1 MAIFDKKIWNDVV
14 FQKYLK
20 KVPNLKENSLLK
32 NGVLEV
38 NNSLKSRLVDG
49 VGGNFLIEPIK
60 GLLDGDFVNYDGRTT
75 ITTSSRGTFMQGKIV
90 CGRAKGWEEKDFS
103 TELTGENWMEGIAG
117 EVAEYWQGVDMG
129 DILAI
134 LKGIFSM
141 SSANGRAF
149 ADQHTTE
156 IEGAMNATTINT
168 AAQKAFGDKKNRMV
182 SMAFMHSNVA
192 TGLENLQ
199 LLEYLKYT
207 DSNGITSNIEIA
219 QVGNKTV
226 IIDDDMPVVEVEA
239 EYELTSDV
247 AIDSSKTYYT
257 RTGSG
262 TSQSPYVYT
271 AVATPDVDDIATYY
285 EVSAEAYLAY
295 TTYLLGKGAIEYCN
309 VGVKTPSEVAR
320 DAATDGGIDK
330 LYTRQRKLYAP
341 KYISWEGNK
350 SIISPMPADLENG
363 ANWDVVNDGNKTVS
377 ARVYVNHRNIP
388 FARIITRG

>member
-1 MAIFDKKIWNDVV
+1 MAIFDKKTWNDAV

-60 GLLDGDFVNYDGRTT
+60 GLLDGDFVNYDGKTT
-75 ITTSSRGTFMQGKIV
+75 ITTSNRGTFLQNKIV

-141 SSANGRAF
+141 SSNNGKAF
-149 ADQHTTE
+149 AEKHTTE
-156 IEGAMNATTINT
+156 IETAMDATTINT
-168 AAQKAFGDKKNRMV
+168 AAQKAFGDKKNKMV
-182 SMAFMHSNVA
+182 SMAFMHSTVA

-199 LLEYLKYT
+199 LLDYLKYT

-226 IIDDDMPVVEVEA
+226 IIDDEMPVEEVEG
-239 EYELTSDV
+239 ED
-247 AIDSSKTYYT
+247 
-257 RTGSG
+257 G
-262 TSQSPYVYT
+262 
-271 AVATPDVDDIATYY
+271 AVK
-285 EVSAEAYLAY
+285 Y
-295 TTYLLGKGAIEYCN
+295 TTYLLGKGAIEFCN

-341 KYISWEGNK
+341 KYISWEGAK
-350 SIISPMPADLENG
+350 TIISPMPADLENG

-377 ARVYVNHRNIP
+377 ARIYVDHKVIP

>member
-20 KVPNLKENSLLK
+20 KVHNLKENSLLK

-60 GLLDGDFVNYDGRTT
+60 GLLDGDFVNYDGKTT

-117 EVAEYWQGVDMG
+117 EVAEYWQGVDMA

-141 SSANGRAF
+141 SSTNGKAF

-156 IEGAMNATTINT
+156 IEEAMNATTINT
-168 AAQKAFGDKKNRMV
+168 AAQKAFGDKKNKMV

-226 IIDDDMPVVEVEA
+226 IIDDDMPVEEVEDGA
-239 EYELTSDV
+239 
-247 AIDSSKTYYT
+247 K
-257 RTGSG
+257 
-262 TSQSPYVYT
+262 
-271 AVATPDVDDIATYY
+271 
-285 EVSAEAYLAY
+285 Y
-295 TTYLLGKGAIEYCN
+295 TTYLLGKGAIEFCN

-377 ARVYVNHRNIP
+377 ARVYVDHRNIP

>member
-60 GLLDGDFVNYDGRTT
+60 GLLDGDFVNYDGKTT

-134 LKGIFSM
+134 LKGIFAM
-141 SSANGRAF
+141 TSANGKAF

-156 IEGAMNATTINT
+156 IEEAMNATTINT
-168 AAQKAFGDKKNRMV
+168 AAQKAFGDKKNKMV

-226 IIDDDMPVVEVEA
+226 IIDDDMPVEEVEA
-239 EYELTSDV
+239 NEEEGTG
-247 AIDSSKTYYT
+247 AYT
-257 RTGSG
+257 K
-262 TSQSPYVYT
+262 
-271 AVATPDVDDIATYY
+271 
-285 EVSAEAYLAY
+285 Y

-309 VGVKTPSEVAR
+309 VGVKTPSEVDR

-350 SIISPMPADLENG
+350 SIISPMPSDLENG

>member
-1 MAIFDKKIWNDVV
+1 MAIFDKKTWNDAV

-60 GLLDGDFVNYDGRTT
+60 GLLDGDFVNYDGKTT
-75 ITTSSRGTFMQGKIV
+75 ITTSNRGTFLQNKIV

-141 SSANGRAF
+141 TSANGKAF
-149 ADQHTTE
+149 AEQHTTE
-156 IEGAMNATTINT
+156 IEEAMNATTINT
-168 AAQKAFGDKKNRMV
+168 AAQKAFGDKKNKMV

-199 LLEYLKYT
+199 LLDYLKYT

-226 IIDDDMPVVEVEA
+226 IIDDDMPVE
-239 EYELTSDV
+239 ELEDG
-247 AIDSSKTYYT
+247 AK
-257 RTGSG
+257 
-262 TSQSPYVYT
+262 
-271 AVATPDVDDIATYY
+271 
-285 EVSAEAYLAY
+285 Y
-295 TTYLLGKGAIEYCN
+295 TTYLLGKGAIEFCN

-350 SIISPMPADLENG
+350 TIISPMPADLENG

-377 ARVYVNHRNIP
+377 ARVYVDHRNIP

>member
-1 MAIFDKKIWNDVV
+1 MAIFDKKTWNDAV

-60 GLLDGDFVNYDGRTT
+60 GLLDGDFVNYDGKTT
-75 ITTSSRGTFMQGKIV
+75 ITTSNRGTFLQNKIV

-141 SSANGRAF
+141 TSANGKAF

-156 IEGAMNATTINT
+156 IEEAMNATTINT
-168 AAQKAFGDKKNRMV
+168 AAQKAFGDKKNKMV

-199 LLEYLKYT
+199 LLDYLKYT

-226 IIDDDMPVVEVEA
+226 IIDDDMPVEEVEDGA
-239 EYELTSDV
+239 
-247 AIDSSKTYYT
+247 K
-257 RTGSG
+257 
-262 TSQSPYVYT
+262 
-271 AVATPDVDDIATYY
+271 
-285 EVSAEAYLAY
+285 Y
-295 TTYLLGKGAIEYCN
+295 TTYLLGKGAIEFCN

-377 ARVYVNHRNIP
+377 ARVYVDHRNIP

>member
-60 GLLDGDFVNYDGRTT
+60 GLLDGDFVNYDGKTT

-134 LKGIFSM
+134 LKGIFAM
-141 SSANGRAF
+141 TSANGKAF

-156 IEGAMNATTINT
+156 IEEAMNATTINT
-168 AAQKAFGDKKNRMV
+168 AAQKAFGDKKNKMV

-226 IIDDDMPVVEVEA
+226 IIDDDMPVEEVEA
-239 EYELTSDV
+239 NEEEETG
-247 AIDSSKTYYT
+247 AYT
-257 RTGSG
+257 K
-262 TSQSPYVYT
+262 
-271 AVATPDVDDIATYY
+271 
-285 EVSAEAYLAY
+285 Y

-309 VGVKTPSEVAR
+309 VGVKTPSEVDR

-350 SIISPMPADLENG
+350 SIISPMPSDLENG

>member
-1 MAIFDKKIWNDVV
+1 MAIFDSKIWNDAV
-14 FQKYLK
+14 FQKYVK

-38 NNSLKSRLVDG
+38 NQSLASRLVDG
-49 VGGNFLIEPIK
+49 VGGNYLIEPIK
-60 GLLDGDFVNYDGRTT
+60 GLLDGDFVNYDGKTK

-141 SSANGRAF
+141 TSTNGQEF
-149 ADQHTTE
+149 AKSHTTE
-156 IEGAMNATTINT
+156 VEDVMGATTINT
-168 AAQKAFGDKKNRMV
+168 ASQKAFGDKKNKMV
-182 SMAFMHSNVA
+182 SMAFMHSTVA

-199 LLEYLKYT
+199 LLDYLKYT
-207 DSNGITSNIEIA
+207 DANGITSNIEIA

-226 IIDDDMPVVEVEA
+226 IIDDDMPVEEVPESNDGA
-239 EYELTSDV
+239 NDG
-247 AIDSSKTYYT
+247 YT
-257 RTGSG
+257 K
-262 TSQSPYVYT
+262 
-271 AVATPDVDDIATYY
+271 
-285 EVSAEAYLAY
+285 Y
-295 TTYLLGKGAIEYCN
+295 TTYLLGKGAFEYCN
-309 VGVKTPSEVAR
+309 VGVKKPSEVAR
-320 DAATDGGIDK
+320 DAETDGGIDK

-341 KYISWEGNK
+341 KFISWEGAK
-350 SIISPMPADLENG
+350 SIISPMPSDLANG
-363 ANWDVVNDGNKTVS
+363 ANWDVVNDGNTTVS
-377 ARVYVNHRNIP
+377 RRVYVDHRNIP

>member
-1 MAIFDKKIWNDVV
+1 MAIFDKKTWNDAV

-38 NNSLKSRLVDG
+38 NNSLKARLVDG

-60 GLLDGDFVNYDGRTT
+60 GLLDGDFVNYDGKTT
-75 ITTSSRGTFMQGKIV
+75 ITTSSRGTFLQNKIV

-134 LKGIFSM
+134 LEGIFSM
-141 SSANGRAF
+141 SSNNGKEF
-149 ADQHTTE
+149 AEKHTTE
-156 IEGAMNATTINT
+156 IEEAMNATTINT
-168 AAQKAFGDKKNRMV
+168 AAQKAFGDKKNKMV
-182 SMAFMHSNVA
+182 SMAFMHSTVA

-199 LLEYLKYT
+199 LLDYLKYT

-226 IIDDDMPVVEVEA
+226 IIDDEMPVEET
-239 EYELTSDV
+239 EDGF
-247 AIDSSKTYYT
+247 K
-257 RTGSG
+257 
-262 TSQSPYVYT
+262 
-271 AVATPDVDDIATYY
+271 
-285 EVSAEAYLAY
+285 Y
-295 TTYLLGKGAIEYCN
+295 TTYLLGKGAIEFCN

-341 KYISWEGNK
+341 KYISWEGAK
-350 SIISPMPADLENG
+350 TIVSPMPEDLRNG
-363 ANWDVVNDGNKTVS
+363 ANWDVVNDGNKTAS
-377 ARVYVNHRNIP
+377 ARIYVNHRNIP

>member
-60 GLLDGDFVNYDGRTT
+60 GLLDGDFVNYDGKTT

-134 LKGIFSM
+134 LKGIFAM
-141 SSANGRAF
+141 TSANGKAF

-156 IEGAMNATTINT
+156 IEEAMNATTINT
-168 AAQKAFGDKKNRMV
+168 AAQKAFGDKKNKMV

-199 LLEYLKYT
+199 LIEYLKYT
-207 DSNGITSNIEIA
+207 DSNSITSNIEIA

-226 IIDDDMPVVEVEA
+226 IIDDDMPVEEVEA
-239 EYELTSDV
+239 NEEEETG
-247 AIDSSKTYYT
+247 AYT
-257 RTGSG
+257 K
-262 TSQSPYVYT
+262 
-271 AVATPDVDDIATYY
+271 
-285 EVSAEAYLAY
+285 Y

-309 VGVKTPSEVAR
+309 VGVKTPSEVDR

-350 SIISPMPADLENG
+350 SIISPMPSDLENG